1 MGNARNPY
9 LTAANEDTVIALVQD
24 RIAKGR
30 WQVVAEVRGMKP
42 IVPIKLEVGARVRYT
57 GDMANASG
65 LGVVVAVKEKAF
77 GASYQ
82 IVMDDGR
89 DKTVDAYSFDGGPGC
104 RFFVMPGI
112 AGADEIAG
120 LLANAAIVAAK
131 AKADEDAASA
141 AFSAEVARLKVA
153 YAYLEQGDGP
163 AVAAK
168 NLRKIL
174 KREFPG
180 VKFSV
185 TISRFS
191 GGNSMR
197 VSWIDGP
204 TSDQVRQLAEL
215 FSGGDFDGSNDLY
228 TYADTPFNSLF
239 GDAKYVSTDRNYSD
253 ALIGKAIAELAEE
266 YAPAAAP
273 TVEDY
278 RAGNAWNVSPIEGG
292 SYGRDNWQSLINVKC
307 SETTGE

>member
-1 MGNARNPY
+1 MTIYSISN
-9 LTAANEDTVIALVQD
+9 
-24 RIAKGR
+24 
-30 WQVVAEVRGMKP
+30 GMKP

-89 DKTVDAYSFDGGPGC
+89 DPTVDAYSFDGGPGC

-131 AKADEDAASA
+131 AKSDEDAASA
-141 AFSAEVARLKVA
+141 AFAAEVARLKVE

-163 AVAAK
+163 VVAAK
-168 NLRKIL
+168 NLRKLL
-174 KREFPG
+174 KDAFPG
-180 VKFSV
+180 IKFSV
-185 TISRFS
+185 RSRSFA
-191 GGNSMR
+191 GGNAID
-197 VSWIDGP
+197 VEWTDGP
-204 TSDQVRQLAEL
+204 TSGQVDAIADRFEA
-215 FSGGDFDGSNDLY
+215 GKFDGMTDYYNY
-228 TYADTPFNSLF
+228 EPEAWNTIF
-239 GDAKYVSTDRNYSD
+239 GSTKYMTTRRNYSD

>member
-1 MGNARNPY
+1 MK
-9 LTAANEDTVIALVQD
+9 ANVSVAEM
-24 RIAKGR
+24 
-30 WQVVAEVRGMKP
+30 VAEVKKFALANYDKFGMDYVVECYSDEEIAG
-42 IVPIKLEVGARVRYT
+42 IVKNCRSVNGAIK
-57 GDMANASG
+57 
-65 LGVVVAVKEKAF
+65 AVKKDIAPMN
-77 GASYQ
+77 GY
-82 IVMDDGR
+82 R
-89 DKTVDAYSFDGGPGC
+89 AY
-104 RFFVMPGI
+104 
-112 AGADEIAG
+112 EIAG

-239 GDAKYVSTDRNYSD
+239 GDAKYVSTDRDYSD

-292 SYGRDNWQSLINVKC
+292 AYGRDNWQSLINVKC
-307 SETTGE
+307 SEISA

>member
-1 MGNARNPY
+1 MTIY
-9 LTAANEDTVIALVQD
+9 SIAN
-24 RIAKGR
+24 
-30 WQVVAEVRGMKP
+30 GMKP
-42 IVPIKLEVGARVRYT
+42 IVPVKLEVGAKVRYT

-65 LGVVVAVKEKAF
+65 LGVVVAVKEKTF

-131 AKADEDAASA
+131 AKADEDA
-141 AFSAEVARLKVA
+141 
-153 YAYLEQGDGP
+153 
-163 AVAAK
+163 
-168 NLRKIL
+168 
-174 KREFPG
+174 
-180 VKFSV
+180 
-185 TISRFS
+185 
-191 GGNSMR
+191 
-197 VSWIDGP
+197 
-204 TSDQVRQLAEL
+204 
-215 FSGGDFDGSNDLY
+215 
-228 TYADTPFNSLF
+228 
-239 GDAKYVSTDRNYSD
+239 
-253 ALIGKAIAELAEE
+253 
-266 YAPAAAP
+266 PAAAP

-307 SETTGE
+307 SEISA